1 MIRNMRAKRHEAIRV
16 EFHKNINRVGLI
28 WSELTLR
35 RVLAA
40 AASFSLSLALTACG
54 GNGEGDTV
62 SKSTPTTI
70 SNAEV
75 TAAASAAGSNT
86 VPLAMSLKM
95 NTSGLASDESND
107 RFVVKYKAGTAE
119 RRSTSAVKSRLD
131 RLASAFP
138 ARVRHLRRMGLG
150 ADVVTTERKLN
161 GKDAM
166 AFMRAIASD
175 PNVEYVEV
183 DAEMHTDMIPSD
195 VDYGMQWGFTPNEA
209 ANNQIGGIRAERA
222 WDISNGSGVVIAMLD
237 NGVTSH
243 GDLDAN
249 ILPGYDFT
257 GSNPGGNGSNPGIT
271 TERCS
276 VTWHG
281 THVAGILAA
290 VTNNGKGVAGTAW
303 GGKLVPVRVLN
314 GCGSGLMSNV
324 ADGITWAS
332 GGSVDGVPANPFPA
346 KVINLSL
353 GGNGSC
359 SRTYQNA
366 INDAVNRG
374 VSVVVAAGNDNL
386 NAAFYQPGNCLNVIV
401 ASGHNADGTRVN
413 DANYGSIVDVSAP
426 GANILSTWNY
436 GTATPTVGDAY
447 VYLTGTSMATPFVS
461 GVIAL
466 AQAVAPKPLTPAEM
480 RNLLMQNARAFPV
493 GARDQPRGA
502 GMLDAVATVAAAR
515 SGKTP
520 VAANFTCSQSD
531 QLMQVTCTDFS
542 TARGSAIK
550 SWAWNFGDG
559 RSVAVSTQSVNP
571 TVWFDN
577 PGTYDFTLTVTDING
592 VVSRLTRRF
601 DVIPPTVTDITG
613 YWQYGVRFGAKVNE
627 KVYFVA
633 YAAAIPRAAMTRYM
647 EFTLASE
654 SLGEVAKLD
663 GRFGTL
669 SMEDPDC
676 SSVMSGGKAATCRVQ
691 MFNGPFYIMVTSI
704 TPLNGSIRYD
714 VGFWNGIPDRST
726 GL

>member
-1 MIRNMRAKRHEAIRV
+1 MRTERHEAFRV
-16 EFHKNINRVGLI
+16 EFQKNINKVGLR
-28 WSELTLR
+28 SKSTVR
-35 RVLAA
+35 RMLAGA
-40 AASFSLSLALTACG
+40 ACFSLLLALTACG
-54 GNGEGDTV
+54 GDGEGNTV
-62 SKSTPTTI
+62 SKTTPTTI

-75 TAAASAAGSNT
+75 AAAASAAGSNT

-95 NTSGLASDESND
+95 NTSGLTSDESND
-107 RFVVKYKAGTAE
+107 RFIVKYKTGTAE
-119 RRSTSAVKSRLD
+119 RGSTSAVKSRLD

-138 ARVRHLRRMGLG
+138 AKARHLRRMGIG

-161 GKDAM
+161 GKDAR

-195 VDYGMQWGFTPNEA
+195 ADYGMQWGFTPNEA

-243 GDLDAN
+243 SDLDAN

-271 TERCS
+271 TEKCS
-276 VTWHG
+276 VSWHG

-303 GGKLVPVRVLN
+303 GAKVVPVRVLN

-332 GGSVDGVPANPFPA
+332 GGSVDGVPANPLPA

-374 VSVVVAAGNDNL
+374 VSVVVASGNDNL
-386 NAAFYQPGNCLNVIV
+386 NASFYQPGNCLNVIV
-401 ASGHNADGTRVN
+401 VSGHNADGTRVS
-413 DANYGSIVDVSAP
+413 DANYGSIVDISAP
-426 GANILSTWNY
+426 GANIWSTWNY
-436 GTATPTVGDAY
+436 GTATPTVSDAY
-447 VYLTGTSMATPFVS
+447 IFQRGTSMATPFVS

-466 AQAVAPKPLTPAEM
+466 AQAAAPKPLTPAEM

-493 GARDQPRGA
+493 GAPDQPRGA
-502 GMLDAVATVAAAR
+502 GMLDAAATIAAAR
-515 SGKTP
+515 SGKIP
-520 VAANFTCSQSD
+520 MAANFTCSQSD
-531 QLMQVTCTDFS
+531 QLMQVTCVDLS
-542 TARGSAIK
+542 TARGSSIR
-550 SWAWNFGDG
+550 SWVWNFGDS
-559 RSVAVSTQSVNP
+559 RPDRVSTQSVNP
-571 TVWFDN
+571 TVWFDQ
-577 PGTYDFTLTVTDING
+577 PGTYEFTLTVTDGNG
-592 VVSRLTRRF
+592 AVSRLIRRF
-601 DVIPPTVTDITG
+601 NVVPPTVTDITD
-613 YWQYGVRFGAKVNE
+613 YWEYGVKFGADPNK
-627 KVYFVA
+627 KVYFSLQLYPMVEMVGPLFRTVD
-633 YAAAIPRAAMTRYM
+633 YTLIPG
-647 EFTLASE
+647 S
-654 SLGEVAKLD
+654 SSQVAKLD
-663 GRFGTL
+663 MKIDSL
-669 SMEDPDC
+669 SMENPDC
-676 SSVMSGGKAATCRVQ
+676 SSVASGGQAVTCHMSG
-691 MFNGPFYIMVTSI
+691 MVGTQYALVSS
-704 TPLNGSIRYD
+704 N
-714 VGFWNGIPDRST
+714 T
-726 GL
+726 GLDGAVIKFRYGSSGSRRVK